1 MKTLVLAE
9 KPSVAKDYARV
20 LNCRKRNKSYFEGT
34 RHLVTWA
41 LGHLVT
47 LAEPHQY
54 EAKYKE
60 WRLED
65 LPMLPEK
72 MKLQVIRKTSFQFR
86 AIIDLMKRQDIDE
99 LIIATDAGREGE
111 LVARWI
117 MKLGSWRKPF
127 KRLWISSQT
136 DAAILEGFARLKP
149 GPSYNR
155 LYDAAVCRAEADWL
169 VGLNVTRALT
179 CKFNLQLSAGRV
191 QTPTLAMIVNRE
203 REIRQFKPRNFWTV
217 RADFA
222 DYSGTWRDKAGNERL
237 FDRAGADD
245 IVCKVDGQ
253 QGVIESIKTETKS
266 EPPPLAYDLTELQ
279 RDANIHCGF
288 SAQKTLSLTQS
299 LYERHKLVTYP
310 RTDSRFIT
318 RDMVPTLPQRL
329 KAVNVSPYD
338 RWIKPLLQ
346 QPLKTGKRFV
356 DDSRVS
362 DHHAIIPT
370 EQPVKLADLTA
381 DERRLYD
388 LIVRRFITVL
398 YPPHRYD
405 LTTIITTVNGEKFF
419 TRARV
424 VRDPGWRKVTAAP
437 AKKEGDSESLLPESI
452 LQKLQKGMP
461 RPVKSAQVKPGKTQP
476 PPRYT
481 EATLL
486 SAMESPGKFI
496 EDEELRESIKQGGL
510 GTPATRAEIIEKLL
524 SNFYVERRGK
534 ELAPTSKGFQ
544 LVELVPESLRLP
556 ELTAEWEL
564 RLSRIAGGEEK
575 PEKFMADIRRSAVEL
590 VNTVKAD
597 TSSIKLD
604 NVTRNPCPMC
614 GKMMLK
620 VRDKKGFLL
629 VCQDPKCGY
638 RQEGGQ
644 GEAMSFRSS
653 RKQSHMNKRLIDRY
667 SDKNKKVGTTF
678 GDLLESALDK
688 KK

>member
-1 MKTLVLAE
+1 
-9 KPSVAKDYARV
+9 VAKDYARV
-20 LNCRKRNKSYFEGT
+20 LKCHKKTKNFFEGP
-34 RHLVTWA
+34 HHVVTWA

-47 LAEPHQY
+47 LAEPHHY
-54 EAKYKE
+54 NPKYKE

-86 AIIDLMKRQDIDE
+86 AITGLMKRQDIGE

-117 MKLGSWRKPF
+117 MKLENWRKPF
-127 KRLWISSQT
+127 RRLWISSQT
-136 DAAILEGFARLKP
+136 DTAILAGFASLKP
-149 GPSYNR
+149 GPGYNR

-169 VGLNVTRALT
+169 IGLNVTRALT

-191 QTPTLAMIVNRE
+191 QTPTLAMIINRE
-203 REIRQFKPRNFWTV
+203 REIREFVPRDFWTV
-217 RADFA
+217 LADFGDYSATWQGKDGNTRLFERARADEIVQKVN
-222 DYSGTWRDKAGNERL
+222 GRK
-237 FDRAGADD
+237 GA
-245 IVCKVDGQ
+245 
-253 QGVIESIKTETKS
+253 IESIKTETKF

-279 RDANIHCGF
+279 RDANIRYGL
-288 SAQKTLSLTQS
+288 SAQQTLSMTQS

-329 KAVNVSPYD
+329 KSIHVAPYD
-338 RWIKPLLQ
+338 RWVKPLLQ
-346 QPLKTGKRFV
+346 QALKPGKRFV

-370 EQPVKLADLTA
+370 EQPPNLSALTT
-381 DERRLYD
+381 DERKVYD
-388 LIVRRFITVL
+388 LIVRRFIAVL

-405 LTTIITTVNGEKFF
+405 QTTIVTTVGGEKFF
-419 TRARV
+419 TKARV
-424 VRDPGWRKVTAAP
+424 VRDQGWRKVTAAP
-437 AKKEGDSESLLPESI
+437 AQKEGDDEALLPEQI
-452 LQKLQKGMP
+452 LQKLQRGMSK
-461 RPVKSAQVKPGKTQP
+461 PVKSVRTKPGKTQP

-496 EDEELRESIKQGGL
+496 EDEELRASIKQGGL

-524 SNFYVERRGK
+524 YNFYVERRGK
-534 ELAPTSKGFQ
+534 ELLPTSKGFQ

-564 RLSRIAGGEEK
+564 RLSRIARGEEK
-575 PEKFMADIRRSAVEL
+575 PERFMTDIRQNAINL
-590 VNTVKAD
+590 VKMVKAD
-597 TSSIKLD
+597 TSTIKLD
-604 NVTRNPCPMC
+604 NVTKTPCPIC
-614 GKMMLK
+614 GKMMLQVK
-620 VRDKKGFLL
+620 SKKGRLL

-638 RQEGGQ
+638 RQEEGQ
-644 GEAMSFRSS
+644 DESMGFRSSS
-653 RKQSHMNKRLIDRY
+653 RKQGHMNKRMIDKY
-667 SDKNKKVGTTF
+667 TDKHKKAGTTF